1 MMSKEEVAEIITY
14 CKEKGISYKSRLA
27 ELGIPEW
34 KFFDSKARY
43 ARQQADNSASN
54 GEFLQLTSGG
64 AFVPMPSFAATTGRG
79 FSKKKDQP
87 QKMMSIEL
95 RTPNG
100 TMMRIQGEMT
110 LQYVQAIIQA
120 SSGRV

>member
-1 MMSKEEVAEIITY
+1 MSKEEIAGIMTY
-14 CKEKGISYKSRLA
+14 CRENGISYKTRLD

-34 KFFDSKARY
+34 KFYDSRARY
-43 ARQQADNSASN
+43 AREQAETSAPS
-54 GEFLQLTSGG
+54 GEFLQLMPGG
-64 AFVPMPSFAATTGRG
+64 AFVPMPSFASATGRG
-79 FSKKKDQP
+79 SSKKKESP
-87 QKMMSIEL
+87 QKMLSIEM

-100 TMMRIQGEMT
+100 TMMRIQGEMS